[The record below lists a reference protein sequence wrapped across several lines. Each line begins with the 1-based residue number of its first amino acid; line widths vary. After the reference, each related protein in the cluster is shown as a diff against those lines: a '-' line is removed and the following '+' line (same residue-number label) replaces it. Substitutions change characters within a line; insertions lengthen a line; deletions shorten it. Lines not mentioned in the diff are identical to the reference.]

1 MKFNGPSLMVLV
13 SIILILLIGLSGC
26 LSTEPDSAGSKDEAK
41 YSLVAPNGLSFGL
54 IRGYENWEIIATHY
68 RTDKNELRYILG
80 NTKLIESYKAGAGR
94 DGKKFQDGSILVKIG
109 YSLKPNPAWDASIEP
124 DVLQR
129 VEYQV
134 KDSNKFKD
142 TEGWMWARF
151 VYDPETDSY
160 SNFGEDENFAI
171 ECLGCHAKVE
181 KKDYVFT
188 DYVWKG

>member
-1 MKFNGPSLMVLV
+1 MKSER
-13 SIILILLIGLSGC
+13 SLLISSVSLIFITLISLSGC
-26 LSTEPDSAGSKDEAK
+26 VSTEPDIASSKDNAK
-41 YSLVAPNGLSFGL
+41 YSLVAPNGLSFEL
-54 IRGYENWEIIATHY
+54 IRGYENWEIVATHY

-80 NTKLIESYKAGAGR
+80 NAKLIESYKAGAGK

-109 YSLKPNPAWDASIEP
+109 YSLKPNPAWEESIEP

-129 VEYQV
+129 VEYQI
-134 KDSNKFKD
+134 KDSEKFKD
-142 TEGWMWARF
+142 TEGWNWARF

-160 SNFGEDENFAI
+160 TPFGEDENFAI
-171 ECLGCHAKVE
+171 ECLGCHARVE